1 MCYNQ
6 YMFQAAF
13 ESGKFLSEDKEVCDM
28 TMEQP
33 SRDDILLYQGR
44 EEGIKA
50 FMLDKVEDGVEERI
64 MVRFML

>member
-1 MCYNQ
+1 
-6 YMFQAAF
+6 MFQAAF